1 MAPPLIH
8 LKDIRLSFSG
18 PQRATGSVVPV
29 LPAQRVPLI
38 GHDGSG
44 PTLLLTSA
52 APFTKP
58 K

>member
-18 PQRATGSVVPV
+18 PQRATRIVVSV
-29 LPAQRVPLI
+29 LPAERVPLI
-38 GHDGSG
+38 GRSDVG
-44 PTLLLTSA
+44 PSVLLKFA